1 MRPLLVPWTRH
12 VGCRMEGAHPL
23 IGTPYMP
30 TQHTRSTFPAAIRMI
45 RMDHARVLACYQKLK
60 PGMSSTEVGTL
71 CRNICRMLDIHNQ
84 LEEALFYPALRE
96 SGMHLPTLERSRNDH
111 AAMRLQ
117 MEHVRSLA
125 GQGQAQADA
134 LSALMADVLKHVAEE
149 ESHVLP
155 AAQQLLGPQR
165 LNVLGAQM
173 TRRRFE
179 LTSPYAAGVATV
191 LRSVPLKT
199 ALLTAGT
206 LLAGGVVVQHFW
218 PGRFTRH

>member
-1 MRPLLVPWTRH
+1 
-12 VGCRMEGAHPL
+12 
-23 IGTPYMP
+23 
-30 TQHTRSTFPAAIRMI
+30 MI

-84 LEEALFYPALRE
+84 LEEDLFYPALRE

-134 LSALMADVLKHVAEE
+134 LSALVADVLKHVAEE

>member
-1 MRPLLVPWTRH
+1 M
-12 VGCRMEGAHPL
+12 A
-23 IGTPYMP
+23 
-30 TQHTRSTFPAAIRMI
+30 TQHSRSTFPAAIRMI
-45 RMDHARVLACYQKLK
+45 RMDHARVLACYQKMK
-60 PGMSSTEVGTL
+60 PGMSSAEVSTI

-84 LEEALFYPALRE
+84 LEEELFYPALRE

-111 AAMRLQ
+111 ADMRLQ

-125 GQGQAQADA
+125 GQGQTQADA
-134 LSALMADVLKHVAEE
+134 LTALIVDVLNHVTDEE
-149 ESHVLP
+149 TQLLP
-155 AAQQLLGPQR
+155 AAQRLLGAQR
-165 LNVLGAQM
+165 LNALGAQM

>member
-1 MRPLLVPWTRH
+1 
-12 VGCRMEGAHPL
+12 
-23 IGTPYMP
+23 MP

-45 RMDHARVLACYQKLK
+45 RMDHARVLACYQKMK
-60 PGMSSTEVGTL
+60 PGMSSAEVGTI

-84 LEEALFYPALRE
+84 LEGELFYPALCE

-111 AAMRLQ
+111 ADMRLQ

>member
-1 MRPLLVPWTRH
+1 
-12 VGCRMEGAHPL
+12 
-23 IGTPYMP
+23 
-30 TQHTRSTFPAAIRMI
+30 MI
-45 RMDHARVLACYQKLK
+45 RMDHARVLACYQKMK
-60 PGMSSTEVGTL
+60 PGMSSAEVSTI

-84 LEEALFYPALRE
+84 LEEELFYPALCE

-111 AAMRLQ
+111 AVMRLQ
-117 MEHVRSLA
+117 MEHMRSLA
-125 GQGQAQADA
+125 GQGQTQADA
-134 LSALMADVLKHVAEE
+134 LTALIVDVLNHVTDEE
-149 ESHVLP
+149 TQLLP
-155 AAQQLLGPQR
+155 AAQRLLGAQR
-165 LNVLGAQM
+165 LNALGAQM

-179 LTSPYAAGVATV
+179 LTSPCAAGVATV